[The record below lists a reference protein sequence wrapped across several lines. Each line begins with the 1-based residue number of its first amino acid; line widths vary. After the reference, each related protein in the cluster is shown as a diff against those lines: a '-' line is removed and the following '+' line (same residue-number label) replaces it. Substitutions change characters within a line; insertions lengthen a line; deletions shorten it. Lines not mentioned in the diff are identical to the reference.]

1 MSARLHRKTPTLNVI
16 DGRGLPVRQVA
27 YCRGKEG
34 EKAQTRANRQEYNVA
49 GRLIAQRDPRF
60 ANATDANL
68 ASVYSLSGKPLQV
81 NSVDAGWRLN
91 LPGDAGQIL
100 RSWDQRGNHWQSTY
114 DNQLRL
120 ITVEEQAAGK
130 ELRKVECLSYG
141 DSSQESAALNQC
153 GALIRHDDSAGTLIV
168 DEYALCGK
176 PLSQTRHMLIEAA
189 QPDWPTDLNDRDGLL
204 EKGEGYKTSWSYD
217 ALGHIIQQTDAARHE
232 QHYTF
237 DVAGQLKSAS
247 LKIKGTEAKK
257 TIVENLVYNAFG
269 QVESQTAGNGVTSR
283 AMFDPASGRLTSL
296 SASMPGKTLQD
307 LHYTYDAV
315 GNVLQITDNV
325 QPERFNSNQRVKPVS
340 TFTYDSLY
348 QLTSATG
355 REAAGLT
362 APPGLPGTGRIS
374 FDPTQLF
381 NFTEQYTYDD
391 GGNLTELRHV
401 RDGNNYTRTL
411 NVAAASNR
419 LASWSQGDDTTTR
432 ITMDFDANGNL
443 QALCPGQPLA
453 WNSRNQLDCVVLV
466 KRENRAD
473 DTEHYAYDSSG
484 QRVRKI
490 KTTHAAAMI
499 RTEEVRYL
507 PGLEIRTRHNERLE
521 VITLQAGRCSVRY
534 LHWTEGRPSGIA
546 ANQLR
551 YSLDDHLG
559 SSSLELDDKADL
571 ISQESYLPYGG
582 TAWVASRSAVEADY
596 RTIRYSGK
604 ERDASGLYYYG
615 HRYYAPWLQ
624 RWISP
629 DPAGA
634 VDGLNLYCM
643 VGNNPVRFSDH
654 QGLIKVEKTLDKK
667 GKPRPMEKFRQSGR
681 EHSEEILRKV
691 SLNSKPK
698 AGGLSRKSRQ
708 KNTKPESDLVAH
720 SYGFIKSHNIEISEA
735 YNLPK
740 PSGSI
745 RGYGSATVEL
755 RESKLANDEDR
766 KYYLDNGTFSIK
778 NTQAYLNE
786 IATQYNGV
794 SSPHNVTVSDRL
806 LMDSPLLSRTAENAH
821 QLQVRTKEMIASHI
835 DNMGGVLPARA
846 SAPGTHAEVRVVNTI
861 VALWPDRAER
871 MLSETVIYTDK
882 LRGTAEDFIAC
893 INCSGIIPSEVSI
906 PSKRMVFEYDQYK
919 TQLRS
924 YLDRNPHPSTAPRPG
939 SSQARK

>member
-34 EKAQTRANRQEYNVA
+34 EKAQARANRQEYNVA

-60 ANATDANL
+60 ANATEANL
-68 ASVYSLSGKPLQV
+68 ASVYSLSGKPLRV
-81 NSVDAGWRLN
+81 KSVDAGWRLN

-120 ITVEEQAAGK
+120 TTVEEQAAGQA
-130 ELRKVECLSYG
+130 LRKVECLGYG
-141 DSSQESAALNQC
+141 DSSQESTRLNRC

-176 PLSQTRHMLIEAA
+176 PRSQTRHFLSEAA
-189 QPDWPTDLNDRDGLL
+189 QPDWPTDVKDRNGLF
-204 EKGEGYKTSWSYD
+204 EEGEGYKTSWSYD
-217 ALGHIIQQTDAARHE
+217 ALGQIIQQTDAARHE
-232 QHYTF
+232 QHHAF
-237 DVAGQLKSAS
+237 DVAGQLKSVS

-257 TIVENLVYNAFG
+257 TIVKDLVYNAFG

-283 AMFDPASGRLTSL
+283 AVFDPASGRLTSL
-296 SASMPGKTLQD
+296 SASAPGKTLQD

-315 GNVLQITDNV
+315 GNVTQLNDNV

-355 REAAGLT
+355 REAAGLA
-362 APPGLPGTGRIS
+362 APPGLPSAGTIS

-401 RDGNNYTRTL
+401 REGNNYTRTL

-419 LASWSQGDDTTTR
+419 LVSWSQGDDTTTR
-432 ITMDFDANGNL
+432 ITMSFDANGNL
-443 QALCPGQPLA
+443 QALCPGQALE
-453 WNSRNQLDCVVLV
+453 WNSRNQLDSVVLV
-466 KRENRAD
+466 KREGSSD
-473 DTEHYAYDSSG
+473 DIERYSYDSSG
-484 QRVRKI
+484 QRVRKV
-490 KTTHAAAMI
+490 KTTHTAAM
-499 RTEEVRYL
+499 TLTGEVRYL
-507 PGLEIRTRHNERLE
+507 PGLEIRTRHNEHLE

-534 LHWTEGRPSGIA
+534 LHWTKGRPSKIA
-546 ANQLR
+546 TNQLR

-559 SSSLELDDKADL
+559 SSSLELDDQADL

-643 VGNNPVRFSDH
+643 VGNNPMRYVDH
-654 QGLIKVEKTLDKK
+654 QGLVLTDAQGKEIDPVEWTKQDGEERSKKMLTPLPPKPKK
-667 GKPRPMEKFRQSGR
+667 GKQGP
-681 EHSEEILRKV
+681 EEDPDASPSFSKTKRK
-691 SLNSKPK
+691 
-698 AGGLSRKSRQ
+698 
-708 KNTKPESDLVAH
+708 DLVVH
-720 SYGFIKSHNIEISEA
+720 SFGVVLDRNGDNHAGLNEY
-735 YNLPK
+735 YNLTGPK
-740 PSGSI
+740 SGPTGY
-745 RGYGSATVEL
+745 RGVVKEYDGTAQSERFYLSFGSYQIGNTADYLADLGERFRAAKDDPAHKFEL
-755 RESKLANDEDR
+755 APEVLKLEP
-766 KYYLDNGTFSIK
+766 T
-778 NTQAYLNE
+778 
-786 IATQYNGV
+786 
-794 SSPHNVTVSDRL
+794 
-806 LMDSPLLSRTAENAH
+806 LSRTVEGMYE
-821 QLQVRTKEMIASHI
+821 LQQPTQELIARHIEKSNGIIPVRT
-835 DNMGGVLPARA
+835 GG
-846 SAPGTHAEVRVVNTI
+846 PGAHGEVRLLNSI
-861 VALWPDRAER
+861 VALFPGQTER
-871 MLSETVIYTDK
+871 VLSNTHLYTQK
-882 LRGTAEDFIAC
+882 LAGVEQPEPFIAC
-893 INCSGIIPSEVSI
+893 FNCSGIIPEEVNIPTGRNLRNYGLYNFHVSEINRLGLSG
-906 PSKRMVFEYDQYK
+906 
-919 TQLRS
+919 
-924 YLDRNPHPSTAPRPG
+924 N
-939 SSQARK
+939 SS